1 MATDDWANLPEFLT
15 RDDDYVHVTG
25 HRIGLIDI
33 VYFYN
38 DCGYSAEML
47 ALHFPTLSLSLVHKV
62 IAFYLDNQADVDA
75 YVREEEAE
83 MKRLRAQNHN
93 VGPSLEELR
102 ARMEVKRRAR
112 AS

>member
-1 MATDDWANLPEFLT
+1 MASANLANLPDFLT
-15 RDDDYVHVTG
+15 RDRDYIHLAG

-38 DCGYSAEML
+38 CGYSAEML
-47 ALHFPTLSLSLVHKV
+47 ALHFPTVSLSLVHKV
-62 IAFYLDNQADVDA
+62 IAFYLDNQGDVDA

-83 MKRLRAQNHN
+83 MERLRAQTPRQ
-93 VGPSLEELR
+93 GPTLSELR
-102 ARMEVKRRAR
+102 ARMEVKRRAQ